1 MQTKENIRVAIYGLR
16 DHKFRSFLTMLG
28 IIFGTAS
35 VITMISI
42 GEGAKKQAMAKYQ
55 DLGVSNI
62 IIRDKDLTDP
72 DLEKVRIKFSQGLT
86 ISDTRA
92 ITDIVPGIT
101 GIAPQAEAK
110 LDAMYGD
117 KSSKATVIGV
127 TPEVTNI
134 LNYRLEK
141 GIFIDQDHY
150 LRKLKV
156 CVLGANIAKEL
167 FSFEDPLGK
176 NIKLGDQWFEVAG
189 VLYTKALFTETV
201 GELAARDLNNDVYV
215 PLSTFGGRIPKSN
228 ILSSELEQ
236 VTVKLES
243 SSMLIESAAV
253 IRSILSRRHFNNDDF
268 SIIIPYELMEQ
279 EKRESRIYNLLL
291 ASIAAISLIVGGI
304 GIMNI
309 MLATVMERTQ
319 EIGIRRAV
327 GGRRS
332 DIMGQFVTEAM
343 AMSITGGLIGV
354 FLGVFLSLGI
364 GLVTE
369 VRTFLTIYSIFIAFG
384 FSVIV
389 GITFG
394 YLPAR
399 RAADL
404 KPIESIRHE

>member
-1 MQTKENIRVAIYGLR
+1 MQIEESLRIAIYGLR
-16 DHKFRSFLTMLG
+16 DHKFRSLLTMLG

-35 VITMISI
+35 VISMISI

-62 IIRDKDLTDP
+62 IIRDKDLTDAE
-72 DLEKVRIKFSQGLT
+72 LEQVRISFSEGLSLDD
-86 ISDTRA
+86 IKA
-92 ITDIVPGIT
+92 IAEIVPGIK
-101 GIAPQAEAK
+101 GVAPQSEAK
-110 LDAMYGD
+110 LDALFGD

-134 LNYRLEK
+134 LNYRMDK

-150 LRKLKV
+150 NRNLKV
-156 CVLGANIAKEL
+156 CVLGANIAREL
-167 FSFEDPLGK
+167 FSYEDPLGK

-189 VLYTKALFTETV
+189 VLQTKALFTETV
-201 GELAARDLNNDVYV
+201 GELAARDLNNDVYI
-215 PLSTFGGRIPKSN
+215 PLSTFGKRITKVN
-228 ILSSELEQ
+228 NLTSELKQ
-236 VTVKLES
+236 VTVKMGS
-243 SSMLIESAAV
+243 SERLIESSRI
-253 IRSILSRRHFNNDDF
+253 IRNIISRRHFNNDDF
-268 SIIIPYELMEQ
+268 TIIIPYELMEQ

-309 MLATVMERTQ
+309 MLASVMERTQ

-332 DIMGQFVTEAM
+332 DIMGQFITEAM
-343 AMSITGGLIGV
+343 AMSISGGLIGV
-354 FLGVFLSLGI
+354 FLGITLSIGI
-364 GLVTE
+364 DLFTAVKTS
-369 VRTFLTIYSIFIAFG
+369 LTLYSIFIAFG

-394 YLPAR
+394 YLPAK

>member
-1 MQTKENIRVAIYGLR
+1 MQIEESIRIAFYGLR

-35 VITMISI
+35 VIAMISI

-62 IIRDKDLTDP
+62 IIRDKDFTDTE
-72 DLEKVRIKFSQGLT
+72 LEQVRTKFSRGLSLGDT
-86 ISDTRA
+86 KAISE
-92 ITDIVPGIT
+92 ILPGVK

-110 LDAMYGD
+110 LDAMYED
-117 KSSKATVIGV
+117 KSSKANVIGI
-127 TPEVTNI
+127 TPEITGI
-134 LNYRLEK
+134 LNFRTDK
-141 GIFIDQDHY
+141 GTFIDSDHY
-150 LRKLKV
+150 ERQLKV
-156 CVLGANIAKEL
+156 CVLGANIAWEL
-167 FSFEDPLGK
+167 FNYEDPVGRY
-176 NIKLGDQWFEVAG
+176 IKLGDQWFEVTG
-189 VLYTKALFTETV
+189 VLSTRALFTETI
-201 GELAARDLNNDVYV
+201 GELAARDLNNDVYI
-215 PLSTFGGRIPKSN
+215 PLSTFGKRIPKSN
-228 ILSSELEQ
+228 VLSSELKQ
-236 VTVKLES
+236 VAVRLES
-243 SSMLIESAAV
+243 SGSLLESADI

-309 MLATVMERTQ
+309 MLASVMERTQ

-343 AMSITGGLIGV
+343 ALSITGGLTGV
-354 FLGVFLSLGI
+354 VLGILLSLGI
-364 GLVTE
+364 GFLTE
-369 VRTFLTIYSIFIAFG
+369 VKTFITLYSIFIAFS

-394 YLPAR
+394 YLPAK

-404 KPIESIRHE
+404 KPVEAIRHE

>member
-1 MQTKENIRVAIYGLR
+1 MQIEENIRVAVYGLR

-72 DLEKVRIKFSQGLT
+72 DLEKVRTKFSQGL
-86 ISDTRA
+86 SLDDTRA
-92 ITDIVPGIT
+92 INEIVPGVI
-101 GIAPQAEAK
+101 GIAPQSEAK
-110 LDAMYGD
+110 LEAMYGD

-127 TPEVTNI
+127 TPEATEI
-134 LNYRLEK
+134 LNYRMDK
-141 GIFIDQDHY
+141 GIFINQDNNN
-150 LRKLKV
+150 RQLKI
-156 CVLGANIAKEL
+156 CVLGANIAREL
-167 FSFEDPLGK
+167 FSYEDPLGK
-176 NIKLGDQWFEVAG
+176 SIKLGDQWFEVAG
-189 VLYTKALFTETV
+189 VLQTKALFTETV
-201 GELAARDLNNDVYV
+201 GELAARDLNNDVYI
-215 PLSTFGGRIPKSN
+215 PLSTFSKRIPKAN
-228 ILSSELEQ
+228 LLTSELKQ
-236 VTVKLES
+236 VTVKLKGSEN
-243 SSMLIESAAV
+243 LIESAAV
-253 IRSILSRRHFNNDDF
+253 IKTIVTRRHFNNDDF

-332 DIMGQFVTEAM
+332 DIMGQFVTEAI
-343 AMSITGGLIGV
+343 AMSITGGLMGV
-354 FLGVFLSLGI
+354 FLGIALSLGI
-364 GLVTE
+364 
-369 VRTFLTIYSIFIAFG
+369 TFFTAVKTNLTLYSIFIAFG

-394 YLPAR
+394 YLPAK

>member
-1 MQTKENIRVAIYGLR
+1 MHIEESIRVAFNGLR

-62 IIRDKDLTDP
+62 IIRDKDFTDTE
-72 DLEKVRIKFSQGLT
+72 LEQVRTKFSKGL
-86 ISDTRA
+86 SLDDTKA
-92 ITDIVPGIT
+92 IGEILPLIIGM
-101 GIAPQAEAK
+101 APQAEAK
-110 LDAMYGD
+110 LDAMYHD
-117 KSSKATVIGV
+117 KSSKATVIGI
-127 TPEVTNI
+127 TPEITDI
-134 LNYRLEK
+134 LNFRMDK
-141 GIFIDQDHY
+141 GTFIDMDHY
-150 LRKLKV
+150 NRHLKV
-156 CVLGANIAKEL
+156 CVLGANIAREL
-167 FSFEDPLGK
+167 FSYEDPVGR

-189 VLYTKALFTETV
+189 VLKIKALFTETI
-201 GELAARDLNNDVYV
+201 GELAARDLNNDVYI
-215 PLSTFGGRIPKSN
+215 PLSTFSKRITKSN
-228 ILSSELEQ
+228 ILLSELKQ
-236 VTVKLES
+236 VTVRLKSSDRLLE
-243 SSMLIESAAV
+243 AADIV
-253 IRSILSRRHFNNDDF
+253 RSILARRHFNNDDF

-279 EKRESRIYNLLL
+279 EKHESRIYNILL

-309 MLATVMERTQ
+309 MLASVLERTQ

-343 AMSITGGLIGV
+343 TLSITGGLIGV
-354 FLGVFLSLGI
+354 FLGIALSLGI
-364 GLVTE
+364 GILTE
-369 VRTFLTIYSIFIAFG
+369 VKTLITVYSVFIAFS

-394 YLPAR
+394 YLPAK